1 MLFLKQK
8 HVKRQTSNVKRQTSN
23 ENSVNTLT
31 PLSSVITKII
41 LVIDDDVYTDFNL
54 IINILNKLGLEVIVA
69 HGAQEELIKTQVLSN
84 ITLPDVNQLI
94 HEQEILIGVTTPPET
109 DQLFRQIAEYLAV
122 SEPTS
127 SRSQPLATAHLP
139 FVYKARNLLLAHRQ
153 DPPSLKQLAHTVG
166 TNHTKLSKA
175 FQQTFGMTV
184 FAYLRECR
192 LAKAQCLL
200 HQSIFSIQQ
209 IADTIGYQN
218 HSAFTA
224 TFRQRFGLT
233 PRQYRQTL
241 NCDAN
246 DRN

>member
-1 MLFLKQK
+1 MLFLKQQ
-8 HVKRQTSNVKRQTSN
+8 HVKRQTSTK
-23 ENSVNTLT
+23 NSVNTLT

-41 LVIDDDVYTDFNL
+41 LVIDDDVSTNFNL
-54 IINILNKLGLEVIVA
+54 IINTLSKLGLEVIVA
-69 HGAQEELIKTQVLSN
+69 HGDQEELVKTQVLSN
-84 ITLPDVNQLI
+84 ITLLDVNRLI

-109 DQLFRQIAEYLAV
+109 DQLFRQIAEHLAV

-127 SRSQPLATAHLP
+127 SRSQILATAHLA
-139 FVYKARNLLLAHRQ
+139 FVYKARDLLLAHVQ
-153 DPPSLKQLAHTVG
+153 EPPSLKQLAHTVG

-175 FQQTFGMTV
+175 FQQTFGTTV

-200 HQSIFSIQQ
+200 CQNALSIQQ
-209 IADTIGYQN
+209 IADTIGYKN

-233 PRQYRQTL
+233 PRQYRQAL
-241 NCDAN
+241 NRDAN